1 VCMTVK
7 TNSSIFREG
16 SRIYGCC
23 DSTSSFYRKDIAEM
37 DIPPDE
43 TFSCSTTKYL
53 TNFKNKSVELNL
65 KIGLNSDDVA
75 LVTNF
80 KFFDCCFIKVAQ
92 LFTSVKFQ
100 AVPTSRNVK
109 ETQILKPSLANS
121 SLRSA
126 VAVFEKKTKT
136 DSGKKIPISH
146 DITALT
152 HRVHAKLTMSN
163 EIIIGISI
171 YRNSL
176 NLEVT
181 DVFYKLNYFHD
192 SLLNINRSLEALVP
206 WFSVSVSS
214 KESREERS
222 LIRDVMLTI
231 CNEFNFVINLLEL
244 TPNDEVNKI
253 ITLNVLKPLALRAR
267 VFKPNK
273 TLLLFTIAYI
283 LYFTKILSGSPCK
296 LSFTATST
304 PHRSFLLCRDG
315 RWSIQ
320 IQIISKVQNHYVVEI
335 DVQLKF
341 KRAKPVKRQVFDYR
355 NGKFDELRNFLTRN
369 PINITPT
376 DDIDNYWEQWKE
388 TFLTA
393 DTNSPP
399 WIDKEVR
406 ILIRKK
412 YRALKNYRMNR
423 SATRKRKLRSLTQQ
437 TKRLIRRKHQEY
449 LAKTESSFS
458 VNPKLFWSYHKAI
471 LRHRANL
478 HHEITFDGVTAKSA
492 KDKATLFNAYFS
504 FVFRSP
510 LPQVQN
516 QELSNI
522 TLNAEEVARSLYNLD
537 TSKACGPDG
546 IPTRLLQECSIQIAP
561 SICELFN
568 HSLHTGRI
576 PSEWKSANVTPIHK
590 KDHDTKVYKSIKSE
604 DDCQI
609 LQHAL
614 TSLEC
619 WSHDN
624 NLDFNQS
631 KCKLL
636 TITRKK
642 KNPLVYVYHMNSKEL
657 LRVDKEKDLGV
668 CVSANFNWDVH
679 IHGYVTLVKS
689 GLHTLPNS
697 SLESKASKE
706 EPPRGYYNPSM
717 AK

>member
-1 VCMTVK
+1 MVVFKRKLEWRRFIGVIMWMFMLFI
-7 TNSSIFREG
+7 IFWLAKRSKPELV
-16 SRIYGCC
+16 RFE
-23 DSTSSFYRKDIAEM
+23 DRSTSTNISIASELARIPDRLCFLWISTRDNILRKSNYPCKHHYGLELQV
-37 DIPPDE
+37 
-43 TFSCSTTKYL
+43 KH
-53 TNFKNKSVELNL
+53 KNLHL
-65 KIGLNSDDVA
+65 LLCILLAGDVA
-75 LVTNF
+75 TNPG
-80 KFFDCCFIKVAQ
+80 
-92 LFTSVKFQ
+92 
-100 AVPTSRNVK
+100 PTSDSQSRDGFKILYLNARSLKAFVHPPGNTSTK
-109 ETQILKPSLANS
+109 VCKISLFQDLVYSGNYDVVCVCETWLNNSVLSSEIIPNYGTVFRRDRTGRIGGGVLVAIKSGIQVTRRHDLETDNTELIVTELFKPNSKPSLNNS
-121 SLRSA
+121 LQRNQESSRIVMIGDFNLPS
-126 VAVFEKKTKT
+126 VKWSSYENVPVNT
-136 DSGKKIPISH
+136 GG
-146 DITALT
+146 
-152 HRVHAKLTMSN
+152 SN
-163 EIIIGISI
+163 ENEAFCEMVDDNFLQQFISGPTHIAGNKLDLLLCNSPEIIGDVSAF
-171 YRNSL
+171 L
-176 NLEVT
+176 PECFPT
-181 DVFYKLNYFHD
+181 D
-192 SLLNINRSLEALVP
+192 
-206 WFSVSVSS
+206 
-214 KESREERS
+214 
-222 LIRDVMLTI
+222 
-231 CNEFNFVINLLEL
+231 
-244 TPNDEVNKI
+244 
-253 ITLNVLKPLALRAR
+253 
-267 VFKPNK
+267 
-273 TLLLFTIAYI
+273 
-283 LYFTKILSGSPCK
+283 
-296 LSFTATST
+296 
-304 PHRSFLLCRDG
+304 
-315 RWSIQ
+315 
-320 IQIISKVQNHYVVEI
+320 HYVVEI

-341 KRAKPVKRQVFDYR
+341 KRAKPVKRRVFDYR

-388 TFLTA
+388 TLRTVK

-449 LAKTESSFS
+449 LAKIESSFS

-478 HHEITFDGVTAKSA
+478 HHEITFNGVTSKSA

-504 FVFRSP
+504 SVFRSP
-510 LPQVQN
+510 STGSKSGICDLLQPLEIE
-516 QELSNI
+516 ELSNI
-522 TLNAEEVARSLYNLD
+522 TLNAEEIARNETSAALYAD
-537 TSKACGPDG
+537 
-546 IPTRLLQECSIQIAP
+546 
-561 SICELFN
+561 
-568 HSLHTGRI
+568 
-576 PSEWKSANVTPIHK
+576 
-590 KDHDTKVYKSIKSE
+590 DTKVYKSIKSE

-631 KCKLL
+631 KCKVL

-642 KNPLVYVYHMNSKEL
+642 TPLVHVYHMNSKEL

-679 IHGYVTLVKS
+679 IHTITNLSYVMLVKS
-689 GLHTLPNS
+689 GLHPLSNS